1 MSELGQAM
9 REAVANRMVTRGDL
23 FVSAKLQDTTNKK
36 TKVRPEDVRSI
47 VQTQLRELDLQY
59 FDILLICMENIN

>member
-9 REAVANRMVTRGDL
+9 REAVSDRMVTRGDL
-23 FVSAKLQDTTNKK
+23 FVSAKLQDAKNKK
-36 TKVRPEDVRSI
+36 TKVRPENVRSI
-47 VQTQLRELDLQY
+47 VQMQLRELDLQY